1 MVKTAVFLVAVVGA
15 VWFLYPHH
23 SRQYQDPGKVED
35 RSLSAPADYL
45 ESMPRYFE
53 RHHESSHTYRGMVL
67 AGADARVVYANETSY
82 CIEAGDYHL
91 NGPDGAPVRGRCP
104 AG

>member
-1 MVKTAVFLVAVVGA
+1 
-15 VWFLYPHH
+15 
-23 SRQYQDPGKVED
+23 
-35 RSLSAPADYL
+35 
-45 ESMPRYFE
+45 MPRYFE

-91 NGPDGAPVRGRCP
+91 IGPDGAPVRGRCP